1 MCGAILYWSK
11 DWILF
16 PLKDTHPPLTC
27 SLDASVHQWLHWVQ
41 FTSKNQVN
49 KTAEMLLI
57 YFLGKPTHQTNR
69 NQKDLLH
76 GPQLPGQ
83 ITTLRAK
90 KHLTILCENYTS
102 LLPENCCPVG
112 NQSSGESNKESR
124 EKAFQ
129 KRKVLGTSLNG
140 ELHKKDFCDLLKHL
154 MKRKWRKKHRWYG
167 TMSQFYN
174 LNYSNELFSSVQYHC
189 GH

>member
-1 MCGAILYWSK
+1 
-11 DWILF
+11 
-16 PLKDTHPPLTC
+16 
-27 SLDASVHQWLHWVQ
+27 
-41 FTSKNQVN
+41 
-49 KTAEMLLI
+49 MLLI

-154 MKRKWRKKHRWYG
+154 MKRKWRKKTSMIW
-167 TMSQFYN
+167 N
-174 LNYSNELFSSVQYHC
+174 DVPIL
-189 GH
+189 